1 MKKVLI
7 LILLMSGGFVLE
19 SHAQKVALKSNL
31 LYDATTTLNLGLE
44 IGLVIVFQRVFLSAK
59 LKISIKLFM
68 NDKDIIV
75 N

>member
-31 LYDATTTLNLGLE
+31 LYDATTTLNW
-44 IGLVIVFQRVFLSAK
+44 R
-59 LKISIKLFM
+59 
-68 NDKDIIV
+68 
-75 N
+75 